1 MVLQYTVNMA
11 FEKKIGKKYLIGNL
25 QNICLDLESIMLKF
39 PQEAKVVNCN
49 LFLFSCGCVLPLIC
63 SQATAGICGTWPDT
77 ICVWLPAGAALLRQ
91 AMFLLVSVRSTNNRC
106 TTPAGKHT

>member
-1 MVLQYTVNMA
+1 MVLQYTVSMA

-63 SQATAGICGTWPDT
+63 SQATAGICGTRYNL
-77 ICVWLPAGAALLRQ
+77 CVASCWSCFTQ
-91 AMFLLVSVRSTNNRC
+91 TSNVSASLC
-106 TTPAGKHT
+106 QKHQ